1 MKYISYLFAVLLLL
15 CGAGVCIGQVTTHVE
30 EQNVYIDLGLAIAG
44 TNYER
49 ETEILFDTL
58 ASAPGVDRMEIG
70 VNIALYLRTSRTG
83 GVTGFSINGIGDRL
97 DDGVDHIQLNQYLYS
112 ISQRFYIGGVVGQG
126 LFFRGDIGLAKM
138 ALDTSFGDATSDMG
152 WGLLVGGGYS
162 FTISRGSWMSFSLE
176 YTSKFIEEENVGGV
190 TVGVALLL

>member
-1 MKYISYLFAVLLLL
+1 
-15 CGAGVCIGQVTTHVE
+15 
-30 EQNVYIDLGLAIAG
+30 
-44 TNYER
+44 
-49 ETEILFDTL
+49 
-58 ASAPGVDRMEIG
+58 
-70 VNIALYLRTSRTG
+70 
-83 GVTGFSINGIGDRL
+83 
-97 DDGVDHIQLNQYLYS
+97 
-112 ISQRFYIGGVVGQG
+112 
-126 LFFRGDIGLAKM
+126 M